1 MNQQN
6 KKIAILCHGAFNY
19 IKNKTGN
26 MLIRYRPD
34 EVIAVIDKTK
44 VGETSD
50 SELGYGG
57 DIPVIENFNDCKQYQ
72 PDTLV
77 IGNASQGGFISP
89 EYKKE
94 VIQAIE
100 YGCDIISGMH
110 QFLNDDNE
118 LLELAEKHSVSL
130 TDLRRPPQPPRFS
143 KGTWQTR
150 EVPVLLI
157 VGTDCDTGKMTTGWE
172 ITQRL
177 KAQGCDARF
186 IGTGQ
191 TGILLSGNGV
201 PVDAVVADFMAG
213 EIEHE
218 IDNASDGADIIIVE
232 GQGSLTNQYYAG
244 VTLGLMHG
252 AMPDYMVMTHD
263 PARDE
268 DVTDYPISTMGE
280 VMQLHLDLMKNFRN
294 SKFIG
299 INLLTVALSEA
310 EAMAKIN
317 ESEEKYNMA
326 TTDLVRFGNLG
337 LIDAIERELNS

>member
-1 MNQQN
+1 
-6 KKIAILCHGAFNY
+6 
-19 IKNKTGN
+19 

-34 EVIAVIDKTK
+34 EVIAVIDRSK
-44 VGETSD
+44 VGKTSD

-57 DIPVIENFNDCKQYQ
+57 DIPVIENFNASKQYQ

-89 EYKKE
+89 EYRQE

-110 QFLNDDNE
+110 QFLNDDKQ
-118 LLELAEKHSVSL
+118 LFELAEKHGVSL
-130 TDLRRPPQPPRFS
+130 TDLRRPPKPPRFS

-150 EVPVLLI
+150 EVPVMLI

-177 KAQGCDARF
+177 KAQGCEARF

-232 GQGSLTNQYYAG
+232 GQGSITNQNYAG

-252 AMPDYMVMTHD
+252 AMPDYMLMTQD
-263 PARDE
+263 TAREE
-268 DVTDYPISTMGE
+268 DVKYYP
-280 VMQLHLDLMKNFRN
+280 K
-294 SKFIG
+294 
-299 INLLTVALSEA
+299 
-310 EAMAKIN
+310 
-317 ESEEKYNMA
+317 
-326 TTDLVRFGNLG
+326 
-337 LIDAIERELNS
+337 